1 MGPDEPLLQ
10 RGNAVAARM
19 ATDYDIKK
27 AQQTAP
33 VDEVRVM
40 GDHAYVRGTWNF
52 QSNGSGRRRHEGR
65 GWQVVGSLP
74 AQCGWNLVDLS
85 LDVESTSRTEGRR
98 RVTLTV
104 WEERVGTRPRFV
116 ARWSL

>member
-40 GDHAYVRGTWNF
+40 GDHAYVRGTQNLSPTAASGAGTKGVDGKWSALFQRSAGGTWLISRWMWN
-52 QSNGSGRRRHEGR
+52 QQAAPKAAGG
-65 GWQVVGSLP
+65 
-74 AQCGWNLVDLS
+74 
-85 LDVESTSRTEGRR
+85 
-98 RVTLTV
+98 
-104 WEERVGTRPRFV
+104 
-116 ARWSL
+116 